1 MRASGLRFGPQP
13 TSEADP
19 TRRRLWMPRS
29 LQPKRCSYA
38 TTADLRSDR
47 EGRNARRERSSVGTL
62 VAWEAPGWE
71 APQPGMSHNARFGRR
86 IVSVTGPAQLARG
99 GW

>member
-13 TSEADP
+13 TSEETGP

-38 TTADLRSDR
+38 TTADLRSDH
-47 EGRNARRERSSVGTL
+47 EGRNASRERSSVGTL
-62 VAWEAPGWE
+62 VAWEAPGW
-71 APQPGMSHNARFGRR
+71 
-86 IVSVTGPAQLARG
+86 
-99 GW
+99 